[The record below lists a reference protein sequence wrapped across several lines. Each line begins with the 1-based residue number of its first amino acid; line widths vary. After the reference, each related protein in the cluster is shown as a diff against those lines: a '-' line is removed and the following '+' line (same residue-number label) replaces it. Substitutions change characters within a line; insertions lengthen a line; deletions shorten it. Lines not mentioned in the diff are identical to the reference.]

1 MAFYELRQYTV
12 RPGKMEAEA
21 WLKLMEGEIIPFQGA
36 KGMVI
41 TGSYR
46 GETDASVYVWTRR
59 FESEAER
66 EQLYKAVYETDHWNN
81 VIAPQV
87 TELIDRAKIHVQR
100 IVPTRLSTAQ

>member
-12 RPGKMEAEA
+12 RPGKMEA
-21 WLKLMEGEIIPFQGA
+21 WLKLMEDEIIPFQVA
-36 KGMVI
+36 KGAVI

-46 GETDASVYVWTRR
+46 GETDDSVYVWTRR
-59 FESEAER
+59 FESETER
-66 EQLYKAVYETDHWNN
+66 ERLYKAVYEDDHWKN

-100 IVPTRLSTAQ
+100 IVPTRLSAAQ